1 MSLIFFAQTF
11 CIVFTLNYVSHNL
24 GAVHKQCG
32 PKRGRGRQFF
42 LMYGITWFIVS
53 CMSQGSKKPLAKSS
67 EGPMIRR
74 NLLEKVVSEISWR
87 K

>member
-42 LMYGITWFIVS
+42 LLYGITWFIVHPTREPIS
-53 CMSQGSKKPLAKSS
+53 GAQFEKKERIIPTF
-67 EGPMIRR
+67 
-74 NLLEKVVSEISWR
+74 
-87 K
+87 